1 MLVVALST
9 VLGFLLGLR
18 LGIALGYRGERRRRA
33 ELERMRRPQPELPP

>member
-1 MLVVALST
+1 MLTSALCT

-33 ELERMRRPQPELPP
+33 ALERARATS

>member
-1 MLVVALST
+1 MLTAALCT

-33 ELERMRRPQPELPP
+33 ALDTRRAS